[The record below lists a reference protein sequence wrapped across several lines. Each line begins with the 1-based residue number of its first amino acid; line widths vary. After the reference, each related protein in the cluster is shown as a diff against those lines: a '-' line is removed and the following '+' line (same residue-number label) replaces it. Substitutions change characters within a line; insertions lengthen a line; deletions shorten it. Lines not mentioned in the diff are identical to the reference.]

1 MLRGR
6 VVCSIIFSEG
16 ILEQTIIPSNI
27 LLDKK
32 IKFFINDDRWIEYLF
47 L

>member
-6 VVCSIIFSEG
+6 VVCSFIFFEG
-16 ILEQTIIPSNI
+16 ILEHTIIPSNI

-32 IKFFINDDRWIEYLF
+32 LKFFINDDRWIAFER
-47 L
+47 